1 MLKVPAAAAGAVW
14 AVAVRPARDHVR
26 AAALAT
32 APTMTRR
39 RVTREYFTWGYY
51 GSTARGF
58 KEVNAV
64 SNEPT
69 KGVET
74 KEQVGLAYQAFM
86 LLLCVYAILN
96 VIAGALFPLTENAR
110 QILQYADAAVC
121 AVFFI
126 DFLVN
131 LWRAPDKWRYMRTWG
146 WIDLLSSVPAI
157 NFLRIGR
164 IARLLRILRVL
175 RALKVTRILAGAW
188 ASRRT
193 DSVFYAAAIV
203 TFTMIVLCS
212 LAVLSFEDIPGGNIR
227 TASNALWWA
236 ISTICTVG
244 YGDYYPV
251 TWEGRAIAIMLM
263 ALGFGLIGTLSG
275 VAASWFLAPVERRDR
290 AEISD
295 LREAVEELRA
305 TIVRLNTPGSG
316 DRGSHG

>member
-1 MLKVPAAAAGAVW
+1 MLRVPAAAAGAVG

-32 APTMTRR
+32 APTRTRR
-39 RVTREYFTWGYY
+39 RVTRECITWRYY
-51 GSTARGF
+51 GTKAGGF
-58 KEVNAV
+58 KGVNAV

-69 KGVET
+69 TGLEPR
-74 KEQVGLAYQAFM
+74 EPVGLAYQAFM

-96 VIAGALFPLTENAR
+96 VIAGALFPLTESAK

-126 DFLVN
+126 DFLGN
-131 LWRAPDKWRYMRTWG
+131 LWRAQDKWRYLRTWG
-146 WIDLLSSVPAI
+146 WIDLLSSVPAV

-212 LAVLSFEDIPGGNIR
+212 LAVLSFEDVPGGNIH
-227 TASNALWWA
+227 TASDALWWA

-244 YGDYYPV
+244 YGDFYPV

-275 VAASWFLAPVERRDR
+275 VAASWFLAPVGRQDR

-305 TIVRLNTPGSG
+305 TIVHLNPPGPG

>member
-1 MLKVPAAAAGAVW
+1 M
-14 AVAVRPARDHVR
+14 
-26 AAALAT
+26 
-32 APTMTRR
+32 
-39 RVTREYFTWGYY
+39 
-51 GSTARGF
+51 GF
-58 KEVNAV
+58 KGVNAV

-69 KGVET
+69 TSVES

-96 VIAGALFPLTENAR
+96 VIAGALFPLTENAKK
-110 QILQYADAAVC
+110 ILQYADAATC
-121 AVFFI
+121 AVFFL
-126 DFLVN
+126 DFVVS
-131 LWRAPDKWRYMRTWG
+131 LWRAPDKWRYLRTWG

-157 NFLRIGR
+157 NVLRIGR

-175 RALKVTRILAGAW
+175 RALKVTRTLAGAW
-188 ASRRT
+188 ASRRA

-203 TFTMIVLCS
+203 TFTMVLLCS
-212 LAVLSFEDIPGGNIR
+212 LAVLSFEDIPGGNIH

-236 ISTICTVG
+236 MSTICTVG

-263 ALGFGLIGTLSG
+263 ALGIGLIGTFSG
-275 VAASWFLAPVERRDR
+275 VAASWVLAPVERADR

-316 DRGSHG
+316 DRGRHG

>member
-14 AVAVRPARDHVR
+14 AVAVRPARDHAR

-39 RVTREYFTWGYY
+39 RVTRECSTWGYY
-51 GSTARGF
+51 GTTAGGF
-58 KEVNAV
+58 KEVSTV
-64 SNEPT
+64 SIEPAAS
-69 KGVET
+69 VEP
-74 KEQVGLAYQAFM
+74 KEQIGLAYQAFM

-96 VIAGALFPLTENAR
+96 FLAGALFPLSEGAKSV
-110 QILQYADAAVC
+110 LQYADAAVC
-121 AVFFI
+121 AVFFF
-126 DFLVN
+126 DFLLN
-131 LWRAPDKWRYMRTWG
+131 LWRAQDKWRYMRTWG

-157 NFLRIGR
+157 NALRIGR
-164 IARLLRILRVL
+164 VARVLRILRVL

-212 LAVLSFEDIPGGNIR
+212 LAVLSFEDVPGGNIR
-227 TASNALWWA
+227 TAPNAIWWA

-244 YGDYYPV
+244 YGDFYPV
-251 TWEGRAIAIMLM
+251 TWEGRAIAVMLM

-275 VAASWFLAPVERRDR
+275 VAASWFLAPVEREDR
-290 AEISD
+290 AEITE

-305 TIVRLNTPGSG
+305 TIARMNSPGSG
-316 DRGSHG
+316 DRGHHG